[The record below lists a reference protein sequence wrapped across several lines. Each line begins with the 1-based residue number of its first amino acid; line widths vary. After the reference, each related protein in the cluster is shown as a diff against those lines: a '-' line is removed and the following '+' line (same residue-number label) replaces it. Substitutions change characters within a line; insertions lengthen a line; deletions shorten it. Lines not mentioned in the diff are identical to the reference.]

1 MAIGKE
7 ITENDLDFYLTI
19 IAMFCAYNESLHFS
33 DKMFADIT
41 SDIVKRDSII
51 EKIAEDGYITAKKSN
66 NIPHRYTIEIT
77 SKGIDFKNRGGYIA
91 NKNNNRK
98 QKWQSLFGNLGKDI
112 SIAIISAMASAI
124 ITLLFTA

>member
-1 MAIGKE
+1 MQTRRE

-33 DKMFADIT
+33 DRMFADIT
-41 SDIVKRDSII
+41 SDIIKRDSII
-51 EKIAEDGYITAKKSN
+51 EKLAEDGYITAKNSN

-77 SKGIDFKNRGGYIA
+77 PKGVDFQNRGGYSI
-91 NKNNNRK
+91 NKKNDRK
-98 QKWQSLFGNLGKDI
+98 QKWQSLFGNLGKDV

>member
-77 SKGIDFKNRGGYIA
+77 SKGIDFH
-91 NKNNNRK
+91 NRK